1 MKWCEKKKVTCNMD
15 WCNGSTCLLNLPD
28 NHGEGSI
35 VGVEVN
41 EDYLP
46 VGERQVQEFKQMLNE
61 VAEKGDAVIREHY
74 TLTKLHDDHIKQ
86 IKTLKNELKATEDLL
101 DSFSSGSA
109 LAPNVED
116 ELKALR
122 AKVESYESG
131 PDSTYEK
138 GSEETAEKII
148 EYLSEA
154 VKKSGSKKV
163 VINKAITWIK
173 ENFYK

>member
-1 MKWCEKKKVTCNMD
+1 MD
-15 WCNGSTCLLNLPD
+15 WCNASTCLLNLPD

-86 IKTLKNELKATEDLL
+86 ITNLKNELKATEDLL
-101 DSFSSGSA
+101 ESFSNGYA
-109 LAPNVED
+109 LAPSVEE

-122 AKVESYESG
+122 AKVEAYESG
-131 PDSTYEK
+131 PYEK

-148 EYLSEA
+148 NYLSEA

-163 VINKAITWIK
+163 VINKAIAWIK